1 MKLTKQNTVVFKR
14 DDYDE
19 VVMIELDWLQ
29 DVTWENGDLNDGYES
44 IRDYFEYSK
53 GLNDGKWYENIQ
65 DCIDQVNP
73 FTEIE
78 G

>member
-1 MKLTKQNTVVFKR
+1 MKLTKQNTEVFKR

-29 DVTWENGDLNDGYES
+29 DVTWENGELNDGYES
-44 IRDYFEYSK
+44 IRDYFEYSN